1 MRGDEFEGPPYRET
15 CVGDRKLAR
24 SEGVGSLGIMTWEQP
39 FIEDKLS
46 LGEGCNSYSENRRT
60 KHWVAEG
67 TGR

>member
-15 CVGDRKLAR
+15 CVGDRKLDR

-46 LGEGCNSYSENRRT
+46 LGEGCNLYSENRRT
-60 KHWVAEG
+60 KHWVAEA